1 MATRTRG
8 GASSPALI
16 MWLSPLSRPSMH
28 CGVQRSRRTRAF
40 LNLDSDRECN
50 SSVRSFSHNQ
60 ESRRARREC
69 SASTAYPPMPPR
81 QSSRRVVSSRTR
93 ITPQRGRRRGEP
105 EMAAAE
111 EEGEG
116 EEGRRRSQ
124 RRRRRQHRRY
134 PPPPPPPPPP
144 WVSALKALTALG
156 LIGEE
161 EVEAAVVPMQ
171 SCSVVC

>member
-1 MATRTRG
+1 
-8 GASSPALI
+8 
-16 MWLSPLSRPSMH
+16 
-28 CGVQRSRRTRAF
+28 
-40 LNLDSDRECN
+40 
-50 SSVRSFSHNQ
+50 
-60 ESRRARREC
+60 
-69 SASTAYPPMPPR
+69 
-81 QSSRRVVSSRTR
+81 
-93 ITPQRGRRRGEP
+93 
-105 EMAAAE
+105 MAAAE

-116 EEGRRRSQ
+116 EEGRWRSQ